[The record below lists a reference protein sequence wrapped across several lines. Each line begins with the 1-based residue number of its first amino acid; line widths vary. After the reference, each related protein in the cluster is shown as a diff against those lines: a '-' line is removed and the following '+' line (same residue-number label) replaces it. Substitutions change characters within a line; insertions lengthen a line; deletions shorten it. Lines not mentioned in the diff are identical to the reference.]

1 MTETSKRVKSLS
13 HLRVPRGQNRMSTD
27 IKKNSVI
34 LFKSPAEGE
43 NDIFLAELQKSQLS
57 VYVVPVL
64 SFRSL
69 HTDVLAQKLS
79 GDANNKYSGIIF
91 TSTRSVM
98 VLESAIQQLT
108 ASSKKTTC
116 KDLKCFVV
124 GKSTATSAANLGFK
138 PTGENSGHGK
148 KLAEFILKEVE
159 KKSDCKPILF
169 PCSKIRNDDLPTHLK
184 QNGIP
189 VEELT
194 VYETV
199 PNPQL
204 HTCIDGVC
212 KALKGQPEYLVF
224 FSPSGVDS
232 ALPFITPVWD
242 MSQSKVCNIHFSLS
256 LSLKQLFPWPLSP
269 IPPLFNIHD
278 TLLLVAVTP
287 PHVSSMMLHVAVC
300 QYSCIVSCLRV

>member
-1 MTETSKRVKSLS
+1 MRKFYSANSAVRLMISHVFCGSLLEKVAHNCLGHS
-13 HLRVPRGQNRMSTD
+13 GVPRDSNRMSKD

-43 NDIFLAELQKSQLS
+43 NDIFLAELQKSELT
-57 VYVVPVL
+57 VNVVPVL
-64 SFRSL
+64 SFQSL

-79 GDANNKYSGIIF
+79 GDARNKYSGIIF
-91 TSTRSVM
+91 TSTRSV
-98 VLESAIQQLT
+98 VVVDSAIKQLT
-108 ASSKKTTC
+108 AYNKKTTC

-148 KLAEFILKEVE
+148 KLAEFILKEIE

-189 VEELT
+189 VEEIT
-194 VYETV
+194 VYETL
-199 PNPQL
+199 PNPHL
-204 HTCIDGVC
+204 HICIDGVC

-242 MSQSKVCNIHFSLS
+242 MSQSKVLALGPSTE
-256 LSLKQLFPWPLSP
+256 KQLKAKSIKISGVSKGPTPVDLVKLIKELS
-269 IPPLFNIHD
+269 
-278 TLLLVAVTP
+278 
-287 PHVSSMMLHVAVC
+287 
-300 QYSCIVSCLRV
+300 